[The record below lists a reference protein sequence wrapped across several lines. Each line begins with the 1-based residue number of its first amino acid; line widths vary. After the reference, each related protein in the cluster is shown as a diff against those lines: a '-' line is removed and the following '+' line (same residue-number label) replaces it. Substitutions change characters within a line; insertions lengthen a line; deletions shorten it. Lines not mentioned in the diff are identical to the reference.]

1 MTTMAENLELPRNKS
16 HLYRMYGVS
25 GTELEYPTVQP
36 FSIHLFL
43 SFRNRLLKIRIGN
56 LLPSFIQ
63 GISKP
68 GVTFH
73 I

>member
-1 MTTMAENLELPRNKS
+1 MPTMTENSELPRSKS

-25 GTELEYPTVQP
+25 GTELQYPTVQL

-43 SFRNRLLKIRIGN
+43 SFRNSLLKIRIVN

-63 GISKP
+63 GVSKP

-73 I
+73 N